1 MTSASKIKSIGGEQ
15 ELVAPL
21 HYGVT
26 NSGRSSLRWA
36 LASLELAGKTV
47 LLPDFLCEIITDV
60 LQEQQIKTIPYA
72 VDKDFSFSLSKEMV
86 EASDAI
92 YLIRYFGMNTTA
104 FCQTIRGA
112 QKPLIIDDVFGIE
125 PPVIETQLP
134 WCYFNSLRKIS
145 PIADYSQ
152 LISNQPLAS
161 IQPALLPE
169 FSQTKYQAKSL
180 KADFLLHG
188 KGEEQAYLTLFNQ
201 GESLLNETKAIC
213 LPSAKSG
220 VLANEFYRKAHLECE
235 LRRRNLA
242 TAKAILPVELYAD
255 APIDFPSFLP
265 IFLPQRD
272 EVRRGLM
279 ANQIFLA
286 VHWPE
291 VEGVPN
297 SLSDSILSLPLD
309 SRYSS
314 EDIAFVCHK
323 ILELMDET

>member
-36 LASLELAGKTV
+36 LASLELAGKMI

-60 LQEQQIKTIPYA
+60 LQEHQIKTIPYA
-72 VDKDFSFSLSKEMV
+72 VNKDFSFSFSKEVV

-104 FCQTIRGA
+104 LCRAICDA

-125 PPVIETQLP
+125 PPVIETQQP

-152 LISNQPLAS
+152 LISNQPLVS
-161 IQPALLPE
+161 IQLGFLPE
-169 FSQTKYQAKSL
+169 FSQAKYQAKSL
-180 KADFLLHG
+180 KADCLLHG
-188 KGEEQAYLTLFNQ
+188 KGEEQAYLALFNQ
-201 GESLLNETKAIC
+201 GELLLNATKTIF
-213 LPSAKSG
+213 LPSAKSS
-220 VLANEFYRKAHLECE
+220 VLVNEFYRQASLECE
-235 LRRRNLA
+235 LRLQNLA
-242 TAKAILPVELYAD
+242 TAKSILPVELYAD

-265 IFLPQRD
+265 ILLPQRD
-272 EVRRGLM
+272 KVRHGLT
-279 ANQIFLA
+279 AHQIFLA

-291 VEGVPN
+291 VEGMPN

-314 EDIAFVCHK
+314 EDIAFVCHR
-323 ILELMDET
+323 ILELMDEM